1 MLAQARQPLG
11 RAKLI
16 APIALGLFTFSSA
29 CDKVP
34 LLAPGGT
41 VITLFATSNTV
52 PVNGEIEI
60 VATAIE
66 NGTTRRHRR
75 RRRRRP
81 PTTPR
86 RRRRLRRHRRPR
98 RRRGLARRSRT
109 VRSLPL
115 RRRSGELSRADA
127 RTHNGQVRV
136 RFISSGQ
143 SGTATIT
150 AFSGGASGKLENLR
164 VGTAAVERVL
174 LSATPQVLPPG
185 GGTTEIAARA
195 EDVSGAGLPGVPVTF
210 TADQGQSVPEQP
222 TTDSNG
228 VARTTLTA
236 TRNAMVTANV
246 AGKTATVNVN
256 LNPRTGVTIA
266 GPTTSVAAGDAGHV
280 HGRRGNRSQHSGCRR
295 STSVTAAEARWARS
309 ARQRPCSTPT
319 PRKGRFRVG
328 ATATEASGFQE
339 TVATF
344 VTILPQQPPAV
355 TIQASSANPALN
367 QTVIFTA
374 VVTGATSTILRYE
387 WNFGDGATPATSTS
401 TGNRATASY
410 RTLGTKIIT
419 VRVIQA
425 SGPEGEGQTAITVG
439 TSTVAKSGGST
450 ERATEGQSLDI
461 QALAFGFVDGPLRR
475 RPALQSVRCAP
486 LGVKESGRR

>member
-1 MLAQARQPLG
+1 MQN
-11 RAKLI
+11 
-16 APIALGLFTFSSA
+16 
-29 CDKVP
+29 
-34 LLAPGGT
+34 GT
-41 VITLFATSNTV
+41 VITFTTTL
-52 PVNGEIEI
+52 GRIE
-60 VATAIE
+60 
-66 NGTTRRHRR
+66 
-75 RRRRRP
+75 
-81 PTTPR
+81 PT
-86 RRRRLRRHRRPR
+86 
-98 RRRGLARRSRT
+98 
-109 VRSLPL
+109 
-115 RRRSGELSRADA
+115 EA
-127 RTHNGQVRV
+127 RTQNGQVRV

-174 LSATPQVLPPG
+174 LTATPQVLPPG

-195 EDVSGAGLPGVPVTF
+195 EDASGAGLPGVPVTF
-210 TADQGQSVPEQP
+210 TADQGQLGAGTA

-236 TRNAMVTANV
+236 TRNAVVTANV

-266 GPTTSVAAGDAGHV
+266 GPTTSVAAGTPVTFTVGVGTTANIRDVSIDYGD
-280 HGRRGNRSQHSGCRR
+280 GSRSSLG
-295 STSVTAAEARWARS
+295 AIS
-309 ARQRPCSTPT
+309 ASTPVQHT
-319 PRKGRFRVG
+319 YTEEGTYRVG

-367 QTVIFTA
+367 QVVIFTA

-439 TSTVAKSGGST
+439 TSTVAK
-450 ERATEGQSLDI
+450 
-461 QALAFGFVDGPLRR
+461 
-475 RPALQSVRCAP
+475 
-486 LGVKESGRR
+486 